1 VLVRGGETTPGER
14 TARDASAAGPPAAA
28 GEPDAVEAKHAPVP
42 DEAERRKRRRPASG
56 ARTAAGWLRP
66 YYSWLSESA
75 GRVAAREREFS
86 RRWWWLPGWAFAAA
100 TIAPALLAAAW
111 LVPGVGMLLAGRLLP
126 LPIVIIFVPLAV
138 ALCYFAMRRLPVS
151 WPRFTDSDADV
162 SPVEAAAVP
171 ERGQVPLGAVL
182 ATVAIAAGF
191 GVWQAFFRSQQLYPV
206 SDPGVYLQYGY
217 WIAGHGTARI
227 PVSAAAFGNVA
238 GLNFTSPGFTVSGG
252 SLMPAFLPGLPLVLA
267 AGTWLGGLGG
277 TLLMPAVLGGC
288 AVLAFAGLVGRL
300 CGAWW
305 AVAGAL
311 VLSVSLPEVYA
322 SRTPFSEPLVQI
334 LLFGGLSMFT
344 DSLTPQLSQGGAAW
358 ARRGGLALAGLG
370 GLSLGLT
377 VLASIGSL
385 GVLLPAFP
393 VLAYLFVARRP
404 QAGPFGLGFL
414 FGIGLGLAAALEL
427 ARAYLASVST
437 QLHLIGLCA
446 AGFGVAT
453 ALVAPLAFP
462 GFRDRTQRVLRG
474 HLRIV
479 GLGGEE
485 VALPSLGTAAQWLA
499 GALPVLVLVGYLLRP
514 YLQTVRGQADPA
526 VARQVASLQRLEG
539 LPVDGLRQYFESSVN
554 WVLWY
559 LGVPAVILACAGAAV
574 LGRRSVGLLFPSRGT
589 AATPAPSA
597 ESDQSASVTSP
608 IPVPSPSLAAA
619 RLWGLPFLI
628 IVWSVVTVLWDPAV
642 VPWQPMASHRLVP
655 VVLPGLLLLAL
666 WVSSRLTSRASLLG
680 ASPLAVGLVGTCCL
694 LALAIP
700 PFVTTFNPG
709 LAAKVSVGRYSS
721 GVSKLISRVQLRGIG
736 ASSTYDGSV
745 AAATRLCFAIGK
757 SASVIFTDAATAAN
771 FAPIVR
777 GQCGQPAARLAA
789 GASATS
795 GASAAAQLEKAATA
809 IEKAG
814 RRPVILGPSRA
825 SVSLFGVVPKHVVI
839 LKTQTD
845 AQVLTGPPAGTWP
858 ISYSVWMAS
867 PLGLHT

>member
-1 VLVRGGETTPGER
+1 M
-14 TARDASAAGPPAAA
+14 TARGASAAGPPAAA
-28 GEPDAVEAKHAPVP
+28 GEPDVVEAKHAPVR
-42 DEAERRKRRRPASG
+42 DEAERKRRRPASG

-66 YYSWLSESA
+66 YYVRLSESA
-75 GRVAAREREFS
+75 GRAAARERELS
-86 RRWWWLPGWAFAAA
+86 RRWWWLPGWAFAAV
-100 TIAPALLAAAW
+100 TIAPALLAVAW

-151 WPRFTDSDADV
+151 WPRFADSDDDA
-162 SPVEAAAVP
+162 SPAAAAVGAQ
-171 ERGQVPLGAVL
+171 RRQVPLGAVL

-191 GVWQAFFRSQQLYPV
+191 GVWQAFFRSEQLFAV

-227 PVSAAAFGNVA
+227 PVSAVAFGDVA
-238 GLNFTSPGFTVSGG
+238 GLNFATPGFTVSGG
-252 SLMPAFLPGLPLVLA
+252 SLLPAFLPGLPLVLA

-344 DSLTPQLSQGGAAW
+344 DSLMPPLSQGGAAW

-377 VLASIGSL
+377 VLVSVGSL

-393 VLAYLFVARRP
+393 VLAYLFVARRA
-404 QAGPFGLGFL
+404 QAGPFGLGLF
-414 FGIGLGLAAALEL
+414 FGIGLGLTAALEL

-437 QLHLIGLCA
+437 QLHLIGLSA
-446 AGFGVAT
+446 AGFGVIT

-462 GFRDRTQRVLRG
+462 GFRTRAQRVLRG
-474 HLRIV
+474 RLHMA

-499 GALPVLVLVGYLLRP
+499 VVLPVLVLVGYLLRP
-514 YLQTVRGQADPA
+514 YFQTVRGQTNPA

-539 LPVDGLRQYFESSVN
+539 LHVDGLRQYFESSID

-559 LGVPAVILACAGAAV
+559 LGVPAVILACAGAAL
-574 LGRRSVGLLFPSRGT
+574 LGRRSVRLLFPSLR
-589 AATPAPSA
+589 AAAAPAPSA
-597 ESDQSASVTSP
+597 ESDPSAALTSP
-608 IPVPSPSLAAA
+608 IPAPSPSLGAA

-680 ASPLAVGLVGTCCL
+680 ASRLAVGLVGACCL
-694 LALAIP
+694 LALVIP
-700 PFVTTFNPG
+700 PLVTTLNPG
-709 LAAKVSVGRYSS
+709 LAAKVAVGRYSS
-721 GVSKLISRVQLRGIG
+721 GVAKVISRVQLRGIG
-736 ASSTYDGSV
+736 ASATYDGSV
-745 AAATRLCFAIGK
+745 VAATRLCSAIGK
-757 SASVIFTDAATAAN
+757 SASVIFTDAGTAAN

-777 GQCGQPAARLAA
+777 GQCGQPAATLLTGAA
-789 GASATS
+789 SR
-795 GASAAAQLEKAATA
+795 ASAASAATQLENAATA

-814 RRPVILGPSRA
+814 RRPVILGPSRT

-839 LKTQTD
+839 LKTRMD

-858 ISYSVWMAS
+858 VSYSLWMAS
-867 PLGLHT
+867 PLGSRA